1 MIGPVDAPY
10 HRAMNELPIVYS
22 FRRCPYAM
30 RARMAMARAGSG
42 ARLREVVLRDKPE
55 AMLDVSPKGT
65 VPVLVLPNGEVIDES
80 LDVMI
85 WALSQDDP
93 DSWLADRDN
102 CLAWIE
108 RSDHEFKGWLD
119 KYKYA
124 NRHPE
129 QTELWYRE
137 QGEQF
142 IQAMESQLSNNQW
155 LGGSH
160 CRLCDVAVFPFIRQF
175 AGVDPAWWQ
184 SAPYPST
191 RAWLDRWLKDPL
203 FASVMKKYPQW
214 QPGDQEPL
222 FPDAA

>member
-1 MIGPVDAPY
+1 
-10 HRAMNELPIVYS
+10 MNELPIVYS

-30 RARMAMARAGSG
+30 RARIAMARAGSG

-55 AMLDVSPKGT
+55 AMLEVSPKGT
-65 VPVLVLPNGEVIDES
+65 VPVLVLANGEVIDES
-80 LDVMI
+80 LDVML

-129 QTELWYRE
+129 QTEHWYRE

-142 IQAMESQLSNNQW
+142 IQAMESQLSTHDW

-175 AGVDPAWWQ
+175 AGVDPTWWQ

-191 RAWLDRWLKDPL
+191 RAWLDRWLADPL
-203 FASVMKKYPQW
+203 FTSVMRKYPQW
-214 QPGDQEPL
+214 HPGDQEPL

>member
-1 MIGPVDAPY
+1 
-10 HRAMNELPIVYS
+10 MNELPIVYS

-30 RARMAMARAGSG
+30 RARMAMARAGSI
-42 ARLREVVLRDKPE
+42 ARLREVVLRDKPR

-65 VPVLVLPNGEVIDES
+65 VPVLLLANGEVIDES
-80 LDVMI
+80 LDVML

-93 DSWLADRDN
+93 DNWLADRDN

-108 RSDHEFKGWLD
+108 RNDHEFKGWLD

-142 IQAMESQLSNNQW
+142 ILAMESQPVSYTHLT
-155 LGGSH
+155 L
-160 CRLCDVAVFPFIRQF
+160 PTI
-175 AGVDPAWWQ
+175 
-184 SAPYPST
+184 Y
-191 RAWLDRWLKDPL
+191 
-203 FASVMKKYPQW
+203 SV
-214 QPGDQEPL
+214 
-222 FPDAA
+222 

>member
-1 MIGPVDAPY
+1 
-10 HRAMNELPIVYS
+10 MNELPIVYS

-30 RARMAMARAGSG
+30 RARIAMARAGSG

-55 AMLDVSPKGT
+55 AMLEVSPKGT
-65 VPVLVLPNGEVIDES
+65 VPVLVLANGEVIDES
-80 LDVMI
+80 LDVML
-85 WALSQDDP
+85 WALSQHDP

-102 CLAWIE
+102 CFAWIE
-108 RSDHEFKGWLD
+108 RNDHEFKGWLD

-142 IQAMESQLSNNQW
+142 IQAMESQLLNNDW
-155 LGGSH
+155 LGGSY
-160 CRLCDVAVFPFIRQF
+160 CRLCDVAVFPFVRQF
-175 AGVDPAWWQ
+175 AGVDPTWWQ

-191 RAWLDRWLKDPL
+191 RAWLDRWLADPL
-203 FASVMKKYPQW
+203 FTSVKKKYPQW
-214 QPGDQEPL
+214 HPGDQEPL
-222 FPDAA
+222 FPDAN

>member
-1 MIGPVDAPY
+1 
-10 HRAMNELPIVYS
+10 
-22 FRRCPYAM
+22 M
-30 RARMAMARAGSG
+30 RARIAMARAGSG
-42 ARLREVVLRDKPE
+42 ARLREVVLSDKPE

-65 VPVLVLPNGEVIDES
+65 VPVLVLANGEVIDES
-80 LDVMI
+80 LDVML

-129 QTELWYRE
+129 QTEHWYRE

-142 IQAMESQLSNNQW
+142 IQAMESQLSTHDW

-175 AGVDPAWWQ
+175 AGVDPTWWQ

-191 RAWLDRWLKDPL
+191 RAWLDRWLADPL
-203 FASVMKKYPQW
+203 FTSVMRKYPQW
-214 QPGDQEPL
+214 HPGDQEPL

>member
-1 MIGPVDAPY
+1 
-10 HRAMNELPIVYS
+10 MNELPIVYS

-30 RARMAMARAGSG
+30 RARIAMARAGSG

-65 VPVLVLPNGEVIDES
+65 VPVLVLPSGEVIDES
-80 LDVMI
+80 LDVML

-129 QTELWYRE
+129 QTEHWYRE

-142 IQAMESQLSNNQW
+142 IQAMESQLSTHDW

-160 CRLCDVAVFPFIRQF
+160 CRLCDVAVFPFVRQF
-175 AGVDPAWWQ
+175 AGVDPKWWQ
-184 SAPYPST
+184 DAPYPST
-191 RAWLDRWLKDPL
+191 RAWLDRWLADPL
-203 FASVMKKYPQW
+203 FTSVMRKYPQW
-214 QPGDQEPL
+214 HPGDQEPL

>member
-1 MIGPVDAPY
+1 
-10 HRAMNELPIVYS
+10 
-22 FRRCPYAM
+22 M
-30 RARMAMARAGSG
+30 RARIAMARAGSG

-55 AMLDVSPKGT
+55 AMLEVSPKGT
-65 VPVLVLPNGEVIDES
+65 VPVLVLANGEVIDES
-80 LDVMI
+80 LDVML

-129 QTELWYRE
+129 QTEHWYRE

-142 IQAMESQLSNNQW
+142 IQAMESQLSTHDW

-175 AGVDPAWWQ
+175 AGVDPTWWQ

-191 RAWLDRWLKDPL
+191 RAWLDRWLADPL
-203 FASVMKKYPQW
+203 FTSVMRKYPQW
-214 QPGDQEPL
+214 HPGDQEPL

>member
-1 MIGPVDAPY
+1 MI
-10 HRAMNELPIVYS
+10 ELPIVYS

-30 RARMAMARAGSG
+30 RARMAMARSRSG

-55 AMLDVSPKGT
+55 AMLEVSPKGT
-65 VPVLVLPNGEVIDES
+65 VPVLVLANGEVIDES
-80 LDVMI
+80 LDIML
-85 WALSQDDP
+85 WALSQYDP
-93 DSWLADRDN
+93 DGWLADRDN

-108 RSDHEFKGWLD
+108 RNDQEFKGWLD

-129 QTELWYRE
+129 QTEHWYRE

-142 IQAMESQLSNNQW
+142 IQAMESQLSNKDW

-175 AGVDPAWWQ
+175 AGVDPKWWQ

-191 RAWLDRWLKDPL
+191 RAWLDRWLANPL
-203 FASVMKKYPQW
+203 FTSVMKKYPQW